1 MNLLTK
7 TTFMIKTIYFMF
19 FICMFAVAMVA
30 CKGKSNDDFKNV
42 SADEFEG
49 FIGNEQIQIVDVRTV
64 AEYSEGHIPGSLNI
78 NVLDES
84 FSANADELL
93 NPEQTIAVYCK
104 SGRRSRN
111 AAKILVKKRIQGVQP
126 RQRFS
131 TTGKSWVKKSN
142 NNLLI
147 YNKNAV
153 I

>member
-78 NVLDES
+78 NVLDE
-84 FSANADELL
+84 
-93 NPEQTIAVYCK
+93 P
-104 SGRRSRN
+104 G
-111 AAKILVKKRIQGVQP
+111 
-126 RQRFS
+126 QRFRQLERV
-131 TTGKSWVKKSN
+131 G
-142 NNLLI
+142 
-147 YNKNAV
+147 
-153 I
+153 

>member
-1 MNLLTK
+1 MHVCRSHGS
-7 TTFMIKTIYFMF
+7 MQR
-19 FICMFAVAMVA
+19 
-30 CKGKSNDDFKNV
+30 KSNDDFKNV

-84 FSANADELL
+84 FSASADELL

-111 AAKILVKKRIQGVQP
+111 AAKILVKKGLRCTTWTKV
-126 RQRFS
+126 S
-131 TTGKSWVKKSN
+131 TTGKNWVKKLN

>member
-1 MNLLTK
+1 
-7 TTFMIKTIYFMF
+7 MIKTIYFMF

-93 NPEQTIAVYCK
+93 NPEQTILDAIKLVTKENHSTIPVVDAKFCLVGLITK
-104 SGRRSRN
+104 SS
-111 AAKILVKKRIQGVQP
+111 LV
-126 RQRFS
+126 
-131 TTGKSWVKKSN
+131 TTLSQQ
-142 NNLLI
+142 
-147 YNKNAV
+147 YFDYTEEAQE
-153 I
+153 

>member
-1 MNLLTK
+1 
-7 TTFMIKTIYFMF
+7 MIKTIYFMF

-49 FIGNEQIQIVDVRTV
+49 FIGNEQIQIVD
-64 AEYSEGHIPGSLNI
+64 EGHIPGSLNI

-111 AAKILVKKRIQGVQP
+111 AAKILVKKGFKVYNLDKG
-126 RQRFS
+126 FDNWKEL
-131 TTGKSWVKKSN
+131 GKE
-142 NNLLI
+142 I
-147 YNKNAV
+147 EQ
-153 I
+153 

>member
-111 AAKILVKKRIQGVQP
+111 AAKILVKKDLRCTTWTKV
-126 RQRFS
+126 S
-131 TTGKSWVKKSN
+131 TTGKNWVKKSN

-147 YNKNAV
+147 YNKNTV

>member
-30 CKGKSNDDFKNV
+30 CKGEIKTTTSRTYLPMNSK
-42 SADEFEG
+42 

-78 NVLDES
+78 NVLNES

-111 AAKILVKKRIQGVQP
+111 AAKILVKKGFKVYNLDKG
-126 RQRFS
+126 FDNWKEL
-131 TTGKSWVKKSN
+131 GKE
-142 NNLLI
+142 I
-147 YNKNAV
+147 EQ
-153 I
+153 